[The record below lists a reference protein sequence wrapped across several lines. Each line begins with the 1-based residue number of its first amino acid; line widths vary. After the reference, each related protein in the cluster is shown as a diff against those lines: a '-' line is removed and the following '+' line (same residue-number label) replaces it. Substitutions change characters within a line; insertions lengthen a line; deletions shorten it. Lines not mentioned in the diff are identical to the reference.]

1 MRKRSNYIDS
11 LRELTGI
18 LRLETEDIIRICDFS
33 AEQRFFSK
41 NSDELLHNADNLL
54 RRIILNIT
62 RELILDIEKDDVAFI
77 ALQLRD
83 IETLLLSFKSSIL
96 YASKASFQYKPLLS
110 ALSDSLNTL
119 DDVFSMLSGVKKNSA
134 RINELCLTLTESL
147 NEKQIELLKSA
158 TAQPV
163 LIETIKSVKN
173 IAERV
178 IFAVLRVT

>member
-1 MRKRSNYIDS
+1 
-11 LRELTGI
+11 
-18 LRLETEDIIRICDFS
+18 
-33 AEQRFFSK
+33 
-41 NSDELLHNADNLL
+41 
-54 RRIILNIT
+54 
-62 RELILDIEKDDVAFI
+62 
-77 ALQLRD
+77 
-83 IETLLLSFKSSIL
+83 
-96 YASKASFQYKPLLS
+96 
-110 ALSDSLNTL
+110 
-119 DDVFSMLSGVKKNSA
+119 MLSGVKKNSA